1 MEMIK
6 MENKFNNR
14 VFGAVLV
21 KAVVANYNADF
32 TGSPRTLPNGTV
44 YATDKALKYCIRNY
58 LKGANKNIVFYT
70 TRYKRENMQPFDI
83 DETYVE
89 LFGKYPIFVKDFNKK
104 DKKDK
109 TNIQKEVE
117 NGVYNDYSIKEQ
129 KDDYLILSKED
140 EKDIVFIDSDDKKRK
155 IALENIFKSI
165 DIRLFGATYASQE
178 KVKINGKEQKITFS
192 VHGNVQITHGLNIY
206 AENNIFT
213 EDIVS
218 PLRNSNEKSKD
229 SMQTTI
235 GNQTVLEEGHY
246 LHNFTINPKNSEEL
260 VKLIDNQGYLT
271 TDDIIQFKEAINR
284 GVSYLD
290 SASKI
295 GVENEFSIF
304 VTLNE
309 NERIQL
315 PSFTTLIKVEAQED
329 SFKRKLDLSE
339 ISMLLNEEGIKDKI
353 NSVEVYI
360 DATKLDYDNEIFDID
375 KVIVKSIVSD
385 RKLSKEENNDS
396 SKS

>member
-1 MEMIK
+1 MQ

-21 KAVVANYNADF
+21 RSVVSNYNADF
-32 TGSPRTLPNGTV
+32 TGSPRTLPNGVV

-58 LKGANKNIVFYT
+58 LKGDNQNIVFYT
-70 TRYKRENMQPFDI
+70 TRHKRENMQPLDI

-89 LFGKYPIFVKDFNKK
+89 LFGEYPSKSEINKGAKEKDDKYFPRIKEEVDKFIKDNEGYQIVQSINNNYLLKK
-104 DKKDK
+104 D
-109 TNIQKEVE
+109 IE
-117 NGVYNDYSIKEQ
+117 NKVTFHIIGHKPDDIKRIP
-129 KDDYLILSKED
+129 ILQN
-140 EKDIVFIDSDDKKRK
+140 
-155 IALENIFKSI
+155 LFKAI
-165 DIRLFGATYASQE
+165 DIKLFGATFAS
-178 KVKINGKEQKITFS
+178 KEGNIS
-192 VHGNVQITHGLNIY
+192 IHGNTQITHGLNIY

-218 PLRNSNEKSKD
+218 PFRNSSD
-229 SMQTTI
+229 SSDGSMQTTI

-260 VKLIDNQGYLT
+260 VKLIDNQGYLST
-271 TDDIIQFKEAINR
+271 NDIKQFKEAINR

-304 VTLNE
+304 ITLNE
-309 NERIQL
+309 SEKIQL
-315 PSFTTLIKVEAQED
+315 PSFTTLIKVKKQID

-339 ISMLLNEEGIKDKI
+339 IRTLLNEEGIKEKI
-353 NSVEVYI
+353 KSVEIYI
-360 DATKLDYDNEIFDID
+360 DATKLDYDDEIFNITN
-375 KVIVKSIVSD
+375 VCVKSIVSD
-385 RKLSKEENNDS
+385 KELKKCSK
-396 SKS
+396 

>member
-1 MEMIK
+1 MAN
-6 MENKFNNR
+6 NKFENR

-21 KAVVANYNADF
+21 KSVVANYNADF
-32 TGSPRTLPNGTV
+32 TGSPRTLPNGVV

-58 LKGANKNIVFYT
+58 LKGDDKNIIFYT
-70 TRYKRENMQPFDI
+70 TRYKRENMQPLDI
-83 DETYVE
+83 DETYIE
-89 LFGKYPIFVKDFNKK
+89 LFGKYPIFVKDFNKA
-104 DKKDK
+104 DKKGK
-109 TNIQKEVE
+109 TNIQKEIE
-117 NGVYNDYSIKEQ
+117 KEAYSEYSIKEQ
-129 KDDYLILSKED
+129 KDDYLILSKEN
-140 EKDIVFIDSDDKKRK
+140 EKNIIFIDSDDKKRK
-155 IALENIFKSI
+155 IVLKNIFRSI

-218 PLRNSNEKSKD
+218 PFRNSNESSDD
-229 SMQTTI
+229 SQQTTI

-271 TDDIIQFKEAINR
+271 TDDIKEFQEAINR

-304 VTLNE
+304 VTLNN

-315 PSFTTLIKVEAQED
+315 PSFTTLIKVESQLD

-339 ISMLLNEEGIKDKI
+339 LKILLNEDGIKDKI
-353 NSVEVYI
+353 EKVEIYI
-360 DATKLDYDNEIFDID
+360 DTTKLDYDDEIFDIE
-375 KVIVKSIVSD
+375 KVCIKSIVSD
-385 RKLSKEENNDS
+385 KEL
-396 SKS
+396 KKCQK